1 MYWVEIYVPN
11 KTEDVNLN
19 VFNMMTRIGESKTL
33 AKHISCDC
41 KSKFDSRKCNS
52 DYKWNKECSRC
63 ECENLI

>member
-1 MYWVEIYVPN
+1 
-11 KTEDVNLN
+11 
-19 VFNMMTRIGESKTL
+19 MMTRIGESKTL

-52 DYKWNKECSRC
+52 DYKWNKEYSRC